1 MFLSNRTNLCT
12 ACIQSKESILPIPT
26 TTLIKPLTE
35 RIIIFKSKKHLKK
48 PIFSLGNFNRIGSLI
63 ITDITDKFCSYRLV
77 CINSKRTIYKCQKQ
91 ENFFIISECSLPS
104 PYTISKYE
112 DKGKEVTGLLENCK
126 ELMRS
131 TDIEE
136 LWPKVKIG
144 ESFAIKT
151 ASDFFGLSATNNFSI
166 TLGSGTIA
174 GTAKESKSILEKIAN
189 IKPSPYGSS
198 KLQPFTKHKVQ
209 QKPKKSQKNT
219 KSVGYEEH
227 QEGKSETILVSEYR
241 KYKKTTD
248 RESFLEVSLSHIHGL
263 GLFTTKE

>member
-1 MFLSNRTNLCT
+1 MFLSNRTNHCT
-12 ACIQSKESILPIPT
+12 ACVQSKENITPIPI
-26 TTLIKPLTE
+26 TTLIRPLTE

-48 PIFSLGNFNRIGSLI
+48 PCFSSGSFNRIGSLI
-63 ITDITDKFCSYRLV
+63 ITDISDKFCSYRLACV
-77 CINSKRTIYKCQKQ
+77 NSKRTIYKCQRQ
-91 ENFFIISECSLPS
+91 ESLFIISECLLPT
-104 PYTISKYE
+104 PYTVSKYE
-112 DKGKEVTGLLENCK
+112 DKAKEVTSLLESCK

-136 LWPKVKIG
+136 LWPKVKTG

-151 ASDFFGLSATNNFSI
+151 VSDFFGLSATNSFSL

-198 KLQPFTKHKVQ
+198 KLQPFTKHKVIH
-209 QKPKKSQKNT
+209 KPKKSQKNT

-241 KYKKTTD
+241 KYKKTID